1 MGILLTKS
9 TNPDFSYVLF
19 KNPNSGMICKNL
31 RKGTSF
37 GWYGKEDTYL
47 VYFKDSHNDVSY
59 SKNDKIDFEY
69 NDLTRYNS
77 PVFVLNVLNDYFSS
91 TFKKLHELDTV
102 GFENS
107 VVLNLEVQRINLIKN
122 MFYRTEGID
131 ISYENLGGNNYNIT
145 IKTKDTLNKLFNFL
159 NVYCLFIGIIDD
171 YWINMNEEMLKKYVK
186 SLNEINANYYMRY
199 LFQLKVIVSKK
210 LFNTVKDELEN
221 LCDMKLELN
230 FGSTAD
236 WRRDFV
242 FDNLNLE
249 NDILDVGCGEGF
261 YSLPLAKKL
270 PNNIVNSIDIDEN
283 CIRFVNSKALS
294 RGFNNL
300 VTYNDLSEY
309 LNVNGIDNKVDIIL
323 VEVIEHMEKED
334 SKILIKELLKLNF
347 GKFFITSPVQEF
359 NVHYDLNNSFDE
371 KEKNGFRHPDH
382 KWEGTVNEFTSLVLE
397 CIKEVLNPRDLVYSY
412 KHVMIGDLVDGIAP
426 TQGIILEI
434 TN

>member
-1 MGILLTKS
+1 MGVLLTKS
-9 TNPDFSYVLF
+9 SNPNLSYILF
-19 KNPNSGMICKNL
+19 KNPNSGMISKKL

-37 GWYGKEDTYL
+37 GWYGNEDTYV
-47 VYFKDSHNDVSY
+47 VYFKDSYTDISY
-59 SKNDKIDFEY
+59 SKNDDISFEY

-77 PVFVLNVLNDYFSS
+77 PLFVLNVLTEYFSS
-91 TFKKLHELDTV
+91 TFKKIHELDV
-102 GFENS
+102 AGYENS
-107 VVLNLEVQRINLIKN
+107 VVLNLEIQRINLIKN

-131 ISYENLGGNNYNIT
+131 ISYENLGGNNYNVT
-145 IKTKDTLNKLFNFL
+145 IKTMDSLNKLFNFL
-159 NVYCLFIGIIDD
+159 NVYCLFVGIIDD
-171 YWINMNEEMLKKYVK
+171 YWVNMNEEMLKKYVK

-210 LFNTVKDELEN
+210 LFNVVKNELEKSS
-221 LCDMKLELN
+221 DMDLELK

-242 FDNLNLE
+242 FENLSYE

-270 PNNIVNSIDIDEN
+270 PDNIINGVDIDEN
-283 CIRFVNSKALS
+283 CIRFVNSKAES
-294 RGFNNL
+294 RGLNNL
-300 VTYNDLSEY
+300 ITYNNLTDY
-309 LNVNGIDNKVDIIL
+309 LNINGIENKVDIIL
-323 VEVIEHMEKED
+323 VEVIEHMEKEE

-359 NVHYDLNNSFDE
+359 NVHYDLDNSFDE

-382 KWEGTVNEFTSLVLE
+382 KWEGTVYEFTDLVLE
-397 CIKEVLNPRDLVYSY
+397 CINEVLNPRDLTYSY

-434 TN
+434 NN